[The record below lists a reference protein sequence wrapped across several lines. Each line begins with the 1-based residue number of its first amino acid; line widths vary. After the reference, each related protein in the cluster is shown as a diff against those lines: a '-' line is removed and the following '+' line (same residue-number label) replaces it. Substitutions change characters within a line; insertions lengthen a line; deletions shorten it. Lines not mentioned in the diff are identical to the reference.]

1 MTPWGIN
8 RWAYEELRAFCRQ
21 YPEKRKQADML
32 LGLSAHS
39 IIATY
44 HREENGQKVEY
55 GAVMPRGGTTSDPT
69 ASTALKRDRYLA
81 DCDLIDRVARAVDG
95 GGWENALILN
105 CCYGTGYEYIDKAV
119 LPTSSRNAY
128 FRARREFF
136 FRLYEEKY
144 GDAQFDTPGAVKM

>member
-1 MTPWGIN
+1 MTPWGIS

-21 YPEKRKQADML
+21 YPEKRKQADLL
-32 LGLSAHS
+32 LGLSGRDN
-39 IIATY
+39 IVTV
-44 HREENGQKVEY
+44 HRSVCGEKVEV
-55 GAVMPRGGTTSDPT
+55 GEVMPRGGGISDPT
-69 ASTALKRDRYLA
+69 ASTAMKRDRFLA
-81 DCDLIDRVARAVDG
+81 DCDLIDRVARSVDG

-144 GDAQFDTPGAVKM
+144 GDRQFGTPGAVKM